1 MRRLILFLFATLV
14 FTLAQSI
21 PTIAEN
27 VTNELIVKPPGVYN
41 ANIDITNTYLQLVPV
56 SITPVSIT
64 PEVITPISFVTVL
77 NTTTNTKWSTSGQFE
92 LLISLDHRSIKPFT
106 MKFRMYVGYS
116 MARLCSLI
124 PLVNMI

>member
-41 ANIDITNTYLQLVPV
+41 ANIDITNTYLQLV
-56 SITPVSIT
+56 PVSIT

>member
-41 ANIDITNTYLQLVPV
+41 ANIDITNTYLQLVP
-56 SITPVSIT
+56 ISIT
-64 PEVITPISFVTVL
+64 PEFITPISFVTVL

-92 LLISLDHRSIKPFT
+92 LLISLDHHTIKTFT

-124 PLVNMI
+124 SLVNMI